1 MYKKVADKPSTL
13 VPAGLAKISMAEML
27 EANGKTAEAKK
38 IYAEIKDKDPKSASA
53 DIATQK
59 LAGPGAPAAR

>member
-1 MYKKVADKPSTL
+1 MY
-13 VPAGLAKISMAEML
+13 
-27 EANGKTAEAKK
+27 EANGKSAEAKK

-59 LAGPGAPAAR
+59 LAGPAPASAQ